1 MVQFADF
8 KPLREG
14 AAGHPLGL
22 EWLCNEHLQ
31 ATQALA
37 SIKTSEALSKLHDK
51 YGTFPPYESKTYHD
65 PELWFIAAGPNA
77 PKVFAII
84 RHAAQVSPKEAKKLL
99 ANGAFKVAQG
109 WPREFQG
116 WQSALV
122 EAGAQVEIRFP

>member
-22 EWLCNEHLQ
+22 EWFCNEHLQ
-31 ATQALA
+31 TAQALA

-51 YGTFPPYESKTYHD
+51 YGIFPPYESKTYRG
-65 PELWFIAAGPNA
+65 PELWVIAVGPNA

-84 RHAAQVSPKEAKKLL
+84 RHAAQAPPKRLRNYWPMGHSKSHKVGL
-99 ANGAFKVAQG
+99 ANFKGGKV
-109 WPREFQG
+109 P
-116 WQSALV
+116 
-122 EAGAQVEIRFP
+122 